1 MHIVSQ
7 PMTLPGHKPA
17 GVVVSGSRDPA
28 LSVAEDAR
36 VNIAP
41 GSPMPA
47 ISILDIRKTLGTI
60 ACAVV
65 AFAAVGC
72 AGQYASVRPDQVSE
86 ASATVVRED
95 LKFPIEK
102 GVSTIEVVNSLG
114 EISVRNREQVEV
126 AVHGVIQELPPDF
139 ARARIISRQEG
150 DVLRISAELPQGAK
164 GGRYDMAVYVPSGL
178 PLILKGGEHRIDVRK
193 REAPL
198 TASTTS
204 GAINAST
211 NSWMDVSSE
220 SGSIKA
226 IARGE
231 NWIGRSQVRSTSGR
245 ILMLVPLSG
254 NVSLN
259 VETGGRLTNNFGLS
273 VHPREGGGSRA
284 SARYGSGTS
293 ELRISSDSGEVILEQ
308 AVLLEQDGE

>member
-1 MHIVSQ
+1 
-7 PMTLPGHKPA
+7 
-17 GVVVSGSRDPA
+17 
-28 LSVAEDAR
+28 
-36 VNIAP
+36 
-41 GSPMPA
+41 MPA
-47 ISILDIRKTLGTI
+47 FSLPDSHKTLGTI
-60 ACAVV
+60 ACA
-65 AFAAVGC
+65 AFALAAIGC
-72 AGQYASVRPDQVSE
+72 TGPDASVRPAEVSE

-102 GVSTIEVVNSLG
+102 GISTIEIVNSLG
-114 EISVRNREQVEV
+114 EISVRNREQAEV

-139 ARARIISRQEG
+139 ARARVVSRQEG
-150 DVLRISAELPQGAK
+150 DVLPISTELPQGAR
-164 GGRYDMAVYVPSGL
+164 GGRYDMAVYVPSGM
-178 PLILKGGEHRIDVRK
+178 PLVLKGGEHRIDARK

-204 GAINAST
+204 GNINAST
-211 NSWMDVSSE
+211 RSWMNVSSG

-231 NWIGRSQVRSTSGR
+231 NWVGRSQVRSTTGR

-259 VETGGRLTNNFGLS
+259 AETGGRLTTNFGLS
-273 VHPREGGGSRA
+273 VHPREGGGSMA

-308 AVLLEQDGE
+308 AILLEQDDE